1 MAQNCQ
7 VLVDDQDPNV
17 EYLCDVTTLILP
29 DVYYNDTWTSVASPM
44 CGYGGWF
51 RYSFIGTGVQIS
63 IPVTSNAQQVF
74 IQIDNR
80 PHESLKGT
88 SRYVSPD
95 LADGTHN
102 ITVFAGETDVLSA
115 FDYLTYTAGPSTSL
129 YEKIIIQNDNDAA
142 LNYRGDWS
150 VQEPGS
156 AELDDTLL
164 YKGTAHWSRTVGD
177 TISYQFTGT
186 SITVMGVSTPSEMN
200 ASLTFTLDGN
210 TTLQMI
216 TQTNLTRTSTVRFFH
231 GTDLEPT
238 QHTLNI
244 NVTNISASGPIGID
258 FFAYNT
264 SFSSLSQISASFEGG
279 TIPREKILFVMMT
292 GIIAGLSFALGFV
305 ICFSVWKRQRGKRFT
320 HQFEMRAKGMSYG
333 VASVI

>member
-1 MAQNCQ
+1 M
-7 VLVDDQDPNV
+7 
-17 EYLCDVTTLILP
+17 
-29 DVYYNDTWTSVASPM
+29 
-44 CGYGGWF
+44 
-51 RYSFIGTGVQIS
+51 
-63 IPVTSNAQQVF
+63 
-74 IQIDNR
+74 
-80 PHESLKGT
+80 
-88 SRYVSPD
+88 
-95 LADGTHN
+95 
-102 ITVFAGETDVLSA
+102 
-115 FDYLTYTAGPSTSL
+115 
-129 YEKIIIQNDNDAA
+129 
-142 LNYRGDWS
+142 
-150 VQEPGS
+150 QEPGS

-177 TISYQFTGT
+177 TISYQFTGLQHDVRSTHKLIHYFSGT